1 MELSYFF
8 SSKQGSD
15 IFRLSFLKE
24 NLILLPQEIFVLVN
38 SIQFTTFLYKFST
51 MKKIFAFGLIVLTF
65 LSCKKQEYDVIIRN
79 GTVYDGSGKPGVVTD
94 VGIHA
99 DTVDFIGDL
108 SQAVGKNE
116 IDAKGLAVAP
126 GFINMLSHA
135 EISLLFDGN
144 SQSDIRQGV
153 TLEVFGEGSM
163 GPMNDTMKKDEE
175 EAMKHDP
182 DWAYKIDWTSLGDY
196 FESLERRKITPN
208 VASFVSAI
216 TVRVHE
222 LGYANRAPSSE
233 ELERMKALVKQAMEE
248 GAMGLTSALIYAPA
262 NYAST
267 EELIELSKV
276 ASQYGGMYIAHI
288 RSEGNSIFE
297 AVDETIRIARE
308 AKLPAEIYHL
318 KFSGKDN
325 WNKIDSVITMIDKA
339 NKEGLKITADM
350 YTYTAGATGLDA
362 AMPPWLQEGGI
373 KEWIKRMKDPVMRKK
388 ALQEMRTPT
397 NKWENLMKLAGD
409 FDKVL
414 LMGFTNDSLRKNF
427 TGKTLGQ
434 VAKIYGKSPE
444 ETAMDLVITDGTRVG
459 TAYFL
464 MTEENVKRQIQL
476 PYVSFGSDAESS
488 TAAGNFLK
496 TPTHPRAYGNFSR
509 LLGKYVRDEKVI
521 SLEESIRRLT
531 SLPAYNLRIKKRGL
545 LQTGYYADLA
555 IFDPAKVQ
563 DNATFENPHQY
574 STGMV
579 HVFVNGVQVLKDGEH
594 TNEKPGRIV
603 RGPGYDLQMK

>member
-1 MELSYFF
+1 M
-8 SSKQGSD
+8 K
-15 IFRLSFLKE
+15 
-24 NLILLPQEIFVLVN
+24 NLITLALFIFV
-38 SIQFTTFLYKFST
+38 
-51 MKKIFAFGLIVLTF
+51 FAA
-65 LSCKKQEYDVIIRN
+65 CKKQEYDVIIRG
-79 GTVYDGSGKPGVVTD
+79 GTMYDGSGKPGVVTD
-94 VGIHA
+94 VGINA
-99 DTVDFIGDL
+99 DTVAFIGDL
-108 SQAVGKNE
+108 SKAVGKKE
-116 IDAKGLAVAP
+116 VDARGLAVAP

-135 EISLLFDGN
+135 EGSLLFDGN

-163 GPMNDTMKKDEE
+163 GPMNDKMKKEEE

-182 DWAYKIDWTSLGDY
+182 DWAYKMDWTTLGDY

-222 LGYANRAPSSE
+222 LGYANRAPSAE
-233 ELERMKALVKQAMEE
+233 ELGRMKALVKQAMEE
-248 GAMGLTSALIYAPA
+248 GAMGVTSALIYAPA

-276 ASQYGGMYIAHI
+276 ASQYGGIYIAHI

-308 AKLPAEIYHL
+308 ANLPAEIYHL

-325 WNKIDSVITMIDKA
+325 WNKIDSVIAMIDNA
-339 NKEGLKITADM
+339 NSEGLKITADM

-397 NKWENLMKLAGD
+397 NKWENLMMLAGD

-488 TAAGNFLK
+488 TASGNFLK

-521 SLEESIRRLT
+521 SLEEAIRRLT
-531 SLPAYNLRIKKRGL
+531 SLPASNLKIKKRGL

-555 IFDPAKVQ
+555 IFDPVKVQ
-563 DNATFENPHQY
+563 DHATFENPHQY

-579 HVFVNGVQVLKDGEH
+579 HVFVNGTQVLKDGEH

-603 RGPGYDLQMK
+603 RGPGWRGEK

>member
-1 MELSYFF
+1 
-8 SSKQGSD
+8 
-15 IFRLSFLKE
+15 
-24 NLILLPQEIFVLVN
+24 
-38 SIQFTTFLYKFST
+38 
-51 MKKIFAFGLIVLTF
+51 MKKYMTLFIAMFVALA
-65 LSCKKQEYDVIIRN
+65 SCKKQTYDVIIRG
-79 GTVYDGSGKPGVVTD
+79 GTVYDGSGKLGMMAD
-94 VGIHA
+94 VAMNA
-99 DTVDFIGDL
+99 DTLAFIGDL
-108 SQAVGKNE
+108 KNAVGKKE

-135 EISLLFDGN
+135 EGSLLFDGN

-163 GPMNDTMKKDEE
+163 GPMNDKMKADDE
-175 EAMKHDP
+175 EAMKRDP
-182 DWAYKIDWTSLGDY
+182 DWAYKIDWTTLGQY
-196 FESLERRKITPN
+196 LEGLERKGVSTN

-222 LGYANRAPSSE
+222 LGYANRAPSAE
-233 ELERMKALVKQAMEE
+233 ELERMKALVKQAMDE
-248 GAMGLTSALIYAPA
+248 GAMGVTSALIYAPA

-276 ASQYGGMYIAHI
+276 AAASGGMYIAHI

-297 AVDETIRIARE
+297 AVNETIRIARE

-325 WNKIDSVITMIDKA
+325 WNKIDSVIAMIDNA
-339 NKEGLKITADM
+339 NREGLKITADM

-373 KEWIKRMKDPVMRKK
+373 KEWIKRMQNPVMRKR

-397 NKWENLMKLAGD
+397 NKWENLMMLAGD

-414 LMGFTNDSLRKNF
+414 LMGFTNDSLRRNF

-434 VAKIYGKSPE
+434 VAKIYGKTPE

-488 TAAGNFLK
+488 TASGNFLK
-496 TPTHPRAYGNFSR
+496 IPTHPRAYGNFSR
-509 LLGKYVRDEKVI
+509 LLGKYVREEKVI
-521 SLEESIRRLT
+521 SLEEAIRRLT
-531 SLPAYNLRIKKRGL
+531 SLPASNLKIQKRGAL
-545 LQTGYYADLA
+545 MPGYFGDLA
-555 IFDPAKVQ
+555 IFDPTKIA
-563 DNATFENPHQY
+563 DHATFENPHQY

-579 HVFVNGVQVLKDGEH
+579 HVFVNGTQVVENGEH
-594 TNEKPGRIV
+594 TNARPGRVV
-603 RGPGYDLQMK
+603 RGPGWKKTK

>member
-1 MELSYFF
+1 MKKYLTLF
-8 SSKQGSD
+8 
-15 IFRLSFLKE
+15 IA
-24 NLILLPQEIFVLVN
+24 IFVAL
-38 SIQFTTFLYKFST
+38 
-51 MKKIFAFGLIVLTF
+51 A
-65 LSCKKQEYDVIIRN
+65 SCKKQTYDLIIRG
-79 GTVYDGSGKPGVVTD
+79 GTVYDGSGKPGVMAD
-94 VGIHA
+94 VAMNA
-99 DTVDFIGDL
+99 DTLAFIGDL
-108 SQAVGKNE
+108 KNAVGKKE

-135 EISLLFDGN
+135 EGSLLFDGN

-163 GPMNDTMKKDEE
+163 GPMNDKMKADDE
-175 EAMKHDP
+175 EAMKRDP
-182 DWAYKIDWTSLGDY
+182 DWAYKIDWTTLGQY
-196 FESLERRKITPN
+196 LEGLERKGISTN

-222 LGYANRAPSSE
+222 LGYANRAPSAE
-233 ELERMKALVKQAMEE
+233 ELERMKALVKQAMDE
-248 GAMGLTSALIYAPA
+248 GAMGVTSALIYAPA

-276 ASQYGGMYIAHI
+276 AAASGGMYIAHI

-297 AVDETIRIARE
+297 AVNETIRIARE

-325 WNKIDSVITMIDKA
+325 WNKIDSVIAMIDNA
-339 NKEGLKITADM
+339 NREGLKITADM

-373 KEWIKRMKDPVMRKK
+373 KEWIKRMQNPVMRKR

-397 NKWENLMKLAGD
+397 NKWENLMMLAGD

-414 LMGFTNDSLRKNF
+414 LMGFTNDSLRRNF

-434 VAKIYGKSPE
+434 VAKIYGKTPE

-476 PYVSFGSDAESS
+476 PYISFGSDAESS

-509 LLGKYVRDEKVI
+509 LLGKYVREEKVI
-521 SLEESIRRLT
+521 LLEEAVRRLT
-531 SLPAYNLRIKKRGL
+531 SLPASNLKIQKRGAL
-545 LQTGYYADLA
+545 MPGYFGDLA
-555 IFDPAKVQ
+555 IFDPTKIA
-563 DNATFENPHQY
+563 DHATFENPHQY

-579 HVFVNGVQVLKDGEH
+579 HVFVNGTQVLENGEH
-594 TNEKPGRIV
+594 TNARPGRVV
-603 RGPGYDLQMK
+603 RGPGWKKTE

>member
-1 MELSYFF
+1 
-8 SSKQGSD
+8 
-15 IFRLSFLKE
+15 
-24 NLILLPQEIFVLVN
+24 
-38 SIQFTTFLYKFST
+38 
-51 MKKIFAFGLIVLTF
+51 MKKYMTLFIAMFVALA
-65 LSCKKQEYDVIIRN
+65 SCKKQTYDVIIRG
-79 GTVYDGSGKPGVVTD
+79 GTVYDGSGKPGMMAD
-94 VGIHA
+94 VAMNA
-99 DTVDFIGDL
+99 DTLAFIGDL
-108 SQAVGKNE
+108 KNAVGKKE

-135 EISLLFDGN
+135 EGSLLFDGN

-163 GPMNDTMKKDEE
+163 GPMNDKMKADDE
-175 EAMKHDP
+175 EAMKRDP
-182 DWAYKIDWTSLGDY
+182 DWAYKIDWTTLGQY
-196 FESLERRKITPN
+196 LEGLERKGVSTN

-222 LGYANRAPSSE
+222 LGYANRAPSAE
-233 ELERMKALVKQAMEE
+233 ELERMKALVKQAMDE
-248 GAMGLTSALIYAPA
+248 GAMGVTSALIYAPA

-276 ASQYGGMYIAHI
+276 AAASGGVYIAHI

-297 AVDETIRIARE
+297 AVNETIRIARE
-308 AKLPAEIYHL
+308 AELPAEIYHL

-325 WNKIDSVITMIDKA
+325 WNKIDSVIAMIDNA
-339 NKEGLKITADM
+339 NREGLKITADM

-373 KEWIKRMKDPVMRKK
+373 KEWIKRMQNPVMRKK
-388 ALQEMRTPT
+388 ALREMHTPT
-397 NKWENLMKLAGD
+397 NEWENLMMLAGD

-414 LMGFTNDSLRKNF
+414 LMGFTNDSLRRNF

-434 VAKIYGKSPE
+434 VAKIYGKTPE

-476 PYVSFGSDAESS
+476 PYISFGSDAESS
-488 TAAGNFLK
+488 TASGNFLK

-509 LLGKYVRDEKVI
+509 LLGKYVREEKVI
-521 SLEESIRRLT
+521 SLEEAVRRLT
-531 SLPAYNLRIKKRGL
+531 SLPASNLKIQKRGAL
-545 LQTGYYADLA
+545 MPGYFGDLA
-555 IFDPAKVQ
+555 IFDPTKIA
-563 DNATFENPHQY
+563 DHATFENPHQY

-579 HVFVNGVQVLKDGEH
+579 HVFVNGTQVLENGEH
-594 TNEKPGRIV
+594 TNARPGRVV
-603 RGPGYDLQMK
+603 RGPGWKKTE

>member
-1 MELSYFF
+1 
-8 SSKQGSD
+8 
-15 IFRLSFLKE
+15 
-24 NLILLPQEIFVLVN
+24 
-38 SIQFTTFLYKFST
+38 
-51 MKKIFAFGLIVLTF
+51 MKKYLTLF
-65 LSCKKQEYDVIIRN
+65 IAMFVALASCKKQTYDVIIRG
-79 GTVYDGSGKPGVVTD
+79 GTVYDGSGKPGMMAD
-94 VGIHA
+94 VAMNA
-99 DTVDFIGDL
+99 DTLAFIGDL
-108 SQAVGKNE
+108 KNAVGKKE

-135 EISLLFDGN
+135 EGSLLFDGN

-163 GPMNDTMKKDEE
+163 GPMNDKMKADDE
-175 EAMKHDP
+175 EAMKRDP
-182 DWAYKIDWTSLGDY
+182 DWAYKIDWTTLGQY
-196 FESLERRKITPN
+196 LEGLERKGVSTN

-222 LGYANRAPSSE
+222 LGYANRAPSAE
-233 ELERMKALVKQAMEE
+233 ELERMKALIKQAMDE
-248 GAMGLTSALIYAPA
+248 GAMGVTSALIYAPA

-276 ASQYGGMYIAHI
+276 AAASGGMYIAHI

-297 AVDETIRIARE
+297 AVNETIRIARE

-325 WNKIDSVITMIDKA
+325 WNKIDSVIAMIDNA
-339 NKEGLKITADM
+339 NQEGLKITADM

-373 KEWIKRMKDPVMRKK
+373 KEWIKRMQNPVMRKK

-397 NKWENLMKLAGD
+397 NKWENLMMLAGD

-414 LMGFTNDSLRKNF
+414 LMGFTNDSLRRNF

-434 VAKIYGKSPE
+434 VAKIYGKTPE

-476 PYVSFGSDAESS
+476 PYISFGSDAESS

-509 LLGKYVRDEKVI
+509 LLGKYVREEKVI
-521 SLEESIRRLT
+521 LLEEAVRRLT
-531 SLPAYNLRIKKRGL
+531 SLPASNLKIQKRGAL
-545 LQTGYYADLA
+545 MPGYFGDLA
-555 IFDPAKVQ
+555 IFDPTKIA
-563 DNATFENPHQY
+563 DHATFENPHQY

-579 HVFVNGVQVLKDGEH
+579 HVFVNGTQVLENGEH
-594 TNEKPGRIV
+594 TNARPGRVV
-603 RGPGYDLQMK
+603 RGPGWKKTE

>member
-1 MELSYFF
+1 MTLF
-8 SSKQGSD
+8 
-15 IFRLSFLKE
+15 IAM
-24 NLILLPQEIFVLVN
+24 FVAL
-38 SIQFTTFLYKFST
+38 
-51 MKKIFAFGLIVLTF
+51 A
-65 LSCKKQEYDVIIRN
+65 SCKKQTYDVIIRG
-79 GTVYDGSGKPGVVTD
+79 GTVYDGSGKPGMMAD
-94 VGIHA
+94 VAMNA
-99 DTVDFIGDL
+99 DTLAFIGDL
-108 SQAVGKNE
+108 KNAVGKKE

-135 EISLLFDGN
+135 EGSLLFDGN

-163 GPMNDTMKKDEE
+163 GPMNDKMKADDE
-175 EAMKHDP
+175 EAMKRDP
-182 DWAYKIDWTSLGDY
+182 DWAYKIDWTTLGQY
-196 FESLERRKITPN
+196 LEGLERKGVSTN

-222 LGYANRAPSSE
+222 LGYANRAPSAE
-233 ELERMKALVKQAMEE
+233 ELERMKALVKQAMDE
-248 GAMGLTSALIYAPA
+248 GAMGVTSALIYAPA

-276 ASQYGGMYIAHI
+276 AAASGGVYIAHI

-297 AVDETIRIARE
+297 AVNETIRIARE
-308 AKLPAEIYHL
+308 AELPAEIYHL

-325 WNKIDSVITMIDKA
+325 WNKIDSVIAMIDNA
-339 NKEGLKITADM
+339 NREGLKITADM

-373 KEWIKRMKDPVMRKK
+373 KEWIKRMQNPVMRKK
-388 ALQEMRTPT
+388 ALREMHTPT
-397 NKWENLMKLAGD
+397 NEWENLMMLAGD

-414 LMGFTNDSLRKNF
+414 LMGFTNDSLRRNF

-434 VAKIYGKSPE
+434 VAKIYGKTPE

-476 PYVSFGSDAESS
+476 PYISFGSDAESS
-488 TAAGNFLK
+488 TASGNFLK

-509 LLGKYVRDEKVI
+509 LLGKYVREEKVI
-521 SLEESIRRLT
+521 SLEEAVRRLT
-531 SLPAYNLRIKKRGL
+531 SLPASNLKIQKRGAL
-545 LQTGYYADLA
+545 MPGYFGDLA
-555 IFDPAKVQ
+555 IFDPTKIA
-563 DNATFENPHQY
+563 DHATFENPHQY

-579 HVFVNGVQVLKDGEH
+579 HVFVNGTQVLENGEH
-594 TNEKPGRIV
+594 TNARPGRVV
-603 RGPGYDLQMK
+603 RGPGWKKTE